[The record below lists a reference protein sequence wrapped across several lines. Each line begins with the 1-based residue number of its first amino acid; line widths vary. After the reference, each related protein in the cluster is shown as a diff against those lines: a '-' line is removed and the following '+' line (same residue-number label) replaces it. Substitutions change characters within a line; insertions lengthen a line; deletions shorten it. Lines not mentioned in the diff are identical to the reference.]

1 KSPNAGP
8 VMAAGAGSLGLALG
22 GAATYDGQR
31 QQRPPLGEGRPASAA
46 DIPRALTLVRRSL
59 LLWLVLLLIGGW
71 LRV

>member
-1 KSPNAGP
+1 NDT
-8 VMAAGAGSLGLALG
+8 
-22 GAATYDGQR
+22 ATYDGQR